1 MAKEFRA
8 KTVIDLGEGF
18 KVECEASGK
27 KIIADEPLSF
37 GGTDL
42 GMNPIELLLSGLGA
56 CKCVT
61 SKVIAK
67 KNGLKLDY
75 LAVECIGFFR
85 PGTLGLSDIETIYHI
100 KSDVSDEELEKFMA
114 LVDDSCPVH
123 ATIKNPAPIAHKLVR
138 V

>member
-1 MAKEFRA
+1 MAKEFRT
-8 KTVIDLGEGF
+8 KSEIDLGEGF

-27 KIIADEPLSF
+27 KVIADEPLSF

-85 PGTLGLSDIETIYHI
+85 PEKLGLSDIETIYHI
-100 KSDVSDEELEKFMA
+100 KSDASDEELEKFMA

-123 ATIKNPAPIAHKLVR
+123 ATIKNSAPIAHKLIR